1 MTNNK
6 KFNFLTVT
14 DSYKYS
20 HANQYPEGTTK
31 IFSYL
36 ESRGGTFDETVF
48 FGLQYF
54 LKEYLQGKVVETWM
68 IDEVEEFAELHF
80 GNKNV
85 FDRSRWDY
93 IVDKHDGHLP
103 LRIRA
108 IPEGMVI
115 PTKNVLMTIENTDDN
130 CFWLTNFVETLLLKV
145 WYPIT
150 TATLSREC
158 KKIINQ
164 YLSETA
170 DNCDGLNFK
179 LHDFGCRGVSSN
191 ESAAIGGAAHLINFL
206 GSDTVPGIFHLRD
219 YYNGGKC
226 AGYSIPATEHSTITS
241 WKRSNECEAYR
252 NLLEKNPTGL
262 VACVSDSYNIY
273 EACSDLWGHKLKDM
287 VMKREGTLVIRPD
300 SGDPIQSI
308 PKLLNILGSRFG
320 YSLNKRGYKLLDPHI
335 RLIWGDGINL
345 TSIKHILEAIKESG
359 WSTDN
364 VAFGMGGALLQQ
376 TNRDTQKFAIK
387 CSYAIVNGEH
397 VDVFKDPIDDAG
409 KKSKTGKLSCFRDV
423 KTNQIFSSILSDS
436 DSILD
441 CKDRTEILR
450 TVFYNG
456 KILQDY
462 SLEEIRNN
470 AAI

>member
-145 WYPIT
+145 WYPT
-150 TATLSREC
+150 FQRVQ
-158 KKIINQ
+158 K
-164 YLSETA
+164 
-170 DNCDGLNFK
+170 
-179 LHDFGCRGVSSN
+179 
-191 ESAAIGGAAHLINFL
+191 
-206 GSDTVPGIFHLRD
+206 D
-219 YYNGGKC
+219 Y
-226 AGYSIPATEHSTITS
+226 
-241 WKRSNECEAYR
+241 
-252 NLLEKNPTGL
+252 
-262 VACVSDSYNIY
+262 
-273 EACSDLWGHKLKDM
+273 
-287 VMKREGTLVIRPD
+287 
-300 SGDPIQSI
+300 QSI
-308 PKLLNILGSRFG
+308 S
-320 YSLNKRGYKLLDPHI
+320 
-335 RLIWGDGINL
+335 
-345 TSIKHILEAIKESG
+345 
-359 WSTDN
+359 
-364 VAFGMGGALLQQ
+364 V
-376 TNRDTQKFAIK
+376 
-387 CSYAIVNGEH
+387 
-397 VDVFKDPIDDAG
+397 
-409 KKSKTGKLSCFRDV
+409 
-423 KTNQIFSSILSDS
+423 
-436 DSILD
+436 
-441 CKDRTEILR
+441 
-450 TVFYNG
+450 
-456 KILQDY
+456 
-462 SLEEIRNN
+462 
-470 AAI
+470 